1 MSLIT
6 PDGSIPSIPARLSLT
21 VGSAVSL
28 YAVLKDFL
36 DVKPPENP
44 CGAKD
49 LTDLQEHIRE
59 IGIAA
64 DAEELSGNH
73 PTPDDSS
80 SSDSIEKKA
89 RRAIKKILNQP
100 THVALTTKAGDDKI
114 IELIK
119 DFSFDYLTKDSGMI
133 DVFKEYTELSY
144 FSDKYPN
151 RVRHRLQLL
160 RGSIH
165 S

>member
-1 MSLIT
+1 M
-6 PDGSIPSIPARLSLT
+6 
-21 VGSAVSL
+21 
-28 YAVLKDFL
+28 
-36 DVKPPENP
+36 KPPENP
-44 CGAKD
+44 SGAKD
-49 LTDLQEHIRE
+49 LADLQEHIRE

-119 DFSFDYLTKDSGMI
+119 GFSFDYLTTDSGMI